1 MLDVKISPM
10 SRRIDGEK
18 MSEQGSE
25 GRRLTIIYDRFLIC
39 LIKRAMRADGDSW
52 ILGTI
57 QPNRATGLP
66 PLTERQT

>member
-1 MLDVKISPM
+1 
-10 SRRIDGEK
+10 